1 MIKNIQYLS
10 MEGKFFSFQYSIKD
24 EHGFVREFYC
34 QLDRRI
40 FIDLKYASSE
50 DSNADFTIESELL
63 FNLTDDRK
71 KELISRIYDCLI
83 DNFKTVAR
91 SKKIWFRYIDFK
103 LEVASTEQI
112 TPKIPEGLGL
122 PIDVVHIASVNKI
135 KVIKFPKID
144 YEGMFFFDRKTF
156 VPTIHVNGSDP
167 EVRQRFTIAHEL
179 GHYFL
184 GHNDAYRDVYTSNG
198 YHNQDEKLAN
208 NFAAEIL
215 MPKDKVE
222 YYMDQLIIKNMSH
235 LARIFN
241 VSKEALLIRLG
252 KLGYGKY

>member
-1 MIKNIQYLS
+1 MIKNIQYLG

-24 EHGFVREFYC
+24 EHEFFREFYC
-34 QLDRRI
+34 LLDRRI
-40 FIDLKYASSE
+40 FIELKYASL
-50 DSNADFTIESELL
+50 DDLNADFTIESELL
-63 FNLTDDRK
+63 FNLADDRK
-71 KELISRIYDCLI
+71 KELTSRIYDCLI

-91 SKKIWFRYIDFK
+91 AKKIWFRYVEFK
-103 LEVASTEQI
+103 LEIADLEQI
-112 TPKIPEGLGL
+112 KPTVPEGLGL

-144 YEGMFFFDRKTF
+144 YQGMFFFDRKTF

-179 GHYFL
+179 GHYFS
-184 GHNDAYRDVYTSNG
+184 GHNDAYRDIYTSNG
-198 YHNQDEKLAN
+198 YNQDEILAN
-208 NFAAEIL
+208 NFAAELL
-215 MPKDKVE
+215 MPKDKIE
-222 YYMDQLIIKNMSH
+222 YYMDQLIIKDMSH

-252 KLGYGKY
+252 KLGYGRR